1 MIEIDS
7 TLYDYPVTLNSDEF
21 EKTTGV
27 NLKNE
32 LGCEQDIEVRD
43 WLNAAHENVYNRI
56 YKVGGKTLKDRI
68 IVDYID
74 YLSKPIKRCLVA
86 QLKYMLNAN
95 GDYGVVDGS
104 NVNADGTLNVVEK
117 ERVIPKILA
126 PKVVEILKSARPNL
140 LMGEA

>member
-7 TLYDYPVTLNSDEF
+7 TLYDYPVTLNSEEF
-21 EKTTGV
+21 KKATGID
-27 NLKNE
+27 LKNE

-56 YKVGGKTLKDRI
+56 YRVGGKTLKDRI
-68 IVDYID
+68 INDYID

-104 NVNADGTLNVVEK
+104 NVNADGSLNVVEK

>member
-7 TLYDYPVTLNSDEF
+7 TYYNYPVTLNDEEF
-21 EKTTGV
+21 ANATGI

-32 LGCEQDIEVRD
+32 LGCEQDIEARD

-56 YKVGGKTLKDRI
+56 YRVGGKTLKDRI
-68 IVDYID
+68 INDYID
-74 YLSKPIKRCLVA
+74 YLSKPIKRCLIA

>member
-21 EKTTGV
+21 EKTTGI

-68 IVDYID
+68 IIDYID
-74 YLSKPIKRCLVA
+74 YLQKPIKRCLIA